1 VGRSSDPADVNG
13 SGEGLSRNARAVPFA
28 RDWKQVSRQGSAIA
42 RPASLPD
49 ILAAAERLAVG
60 REFLRVDFYDVGGR
74 AMFGEF
80 CLFPGS
86 GLDRFDPPILDE
98 QLGAKWRPAEVRGLS

>member
-1 VGRSSDPADVNG
+1 
-13 SGEGLSRNARAVPFA
+13 
-28 RDWKQVSRQGSAIA
+28 
-42 RPASLPD
+42 
-49 ILAAAERLAVG
+49 
-60 REFLRVDFYDVGGR
+60 
-74 AMFGEF
+74 MFGEF